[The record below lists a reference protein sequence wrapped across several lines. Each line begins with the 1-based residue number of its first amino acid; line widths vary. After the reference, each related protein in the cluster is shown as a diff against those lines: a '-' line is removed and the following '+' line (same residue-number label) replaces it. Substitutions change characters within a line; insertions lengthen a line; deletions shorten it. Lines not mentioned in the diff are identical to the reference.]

1 MGHGRRNNGKRSL
14 MITGL
19 LTFLFFFA
27 IIGCVLYG
35 RKLIRTE
42 KVDAVFGN
50 PERAQG
56 GIHWVIVGSSFL
68 LLVWLY
74 YSWDIAKS
82 FFPKS
87 ANELCQVG
95 KVNESLLSLKYL
107 FPIDE
112 RQLKSTSVI
121 ETESENLNKIT
132 IEIEKSGI
140 ENQDKSNLLNFVSQ
154 TKNTIPLL
162 TNEQLLNN
170 DTREQIKLINKK
182 IINLT
187 ENFKRSDYPNES
199 TEQEL
204 ERIEAAKEEG
214 SWKASSTSIENT
226 IEIPFIPKTKRGL
239 KFQAAATELN
249 LISDEFFELKNHNE
263 QYTSALEK
271 LKKEIKDYRSN
282 LSSSKEISSSL
293 AKDILKIARRIEYA
307 SIFPP
312 NTLDDMQASIINFD
326 NLQKKEQG
334 GLRWVDLLLFPSGTI
349 ISSGPSC
356 SEQGSGRWL
365 PKPSDTLNKFTLM
378 LNPNVGY
385 KQIPLIWYEM
395 MDVSKIIGFL
405 IPDWFADI
413 LPGEYP
419 VHDEQGEVKPNFK
432 SKVLS
437 FVTGDFNLF
446 KIPIPT
452 GHIWDSFL
460 RVFLGLVAGIIVGV
474 PLGLFMGLNRFAKGF
489 FDPLIELYRPV
500 PPLAWAPLVISVLGI
515 DNLGKVFL
523 LFMVSLSIM
532 IISARAGASGT
543 QLSKIHAAHSLG
555 ASKWQILRHVIFPN
569 SLPEI
574 LTGIRV
580 ATGMCWG
587 TLVAAE
593 FLAGTTGVGFV
604 ENVAKKYFQYEV
616 IWITIFIMGMLGL
629 IFDITIRKIIDK
641 TIPWR
646 GKG

>member
-1 MGHGRRNNGKRSL
+1 
-14 MITGL
+14 MITGF

-27 IIGCVLYG
+27 IVGSILYG
-35 RKLIRTE
+35 RKLIKTE

-50 PERAQG
+50 PERSKG
-56 GIHWVIVGSSFL
+56 GVHWVIVGSSFL

-107 FPIDE
+107 FPINE

-121 ETESENLNKIT
+121 ETETENLDNTILEIKKSENVN
-132 IEIEKSGI
+132 
-140 ENQDKSNLLNFVSQ
+140 NQDKEKLIAFV
-154 TKNTIPLL
+154 TKTKSTVPLL
-162 TNEQLLNN
+162 TNEKLLSNE
-170 DTREQIKLINKK
+170 TKEKIRIITEKINVLAKD
-182 IINLT
+182 
-187 ENFKRSDYPNES
+187 FGSFDYPNES
-199 TEQEL
+199 SEDKIK
-204 ERIEAAKEEG
+204 RIKASKEEG
-214 SWKASSTSIENT
+214 TWSASSTSVENT
-226 IEIPFIPKTKRGL
+226 VEIPSIPKTKRGL
-239 KFQAAATELN
+239 KFQAAAVELN
-249 LISDEFFELKNHNE
+249 LISDEFFELRNHNE
-263 QYTSALEK
+263 QYKTVLEN
-271 LKKEIKDYRSN
+271 LKKEIKDYRSG
-282 LSSSKEISSSL
+282 LSSSEEISSSF

-312 NTLDDMQASIINFD
+312 NTLKDMQSSIVNFD
-326 NLQKKEQG
+326 EVQKKEQG
-334 GLRWVDLLLFPSGTI
+334 GLRWVDILLFPSGTI

-365 PKPSDTLNKFTLM
+365 PKPSDTVNKFALM
-378 LNPNVGY
+378 LNPNVGF

-395 MDVSKIIGFL
+395 MDVSKIVGFL
-405 IPDWFADI
+405 LPDWIADT

-419 VHDEQGEVKPNFK
+419 VHNEKGEIEPNFK

-437 FVTGDFNLF
+437 FVTGDFELF

-474 PLGLFMGLNRFAKGF
+474 PLGLYMGLNRFAKGF

-629 IFDITIRKIIDK
+629 VFDITIRKIIDK

>member
-1 MGHGRRNNGKRSL
+1 
-14 MITGL
+14 MITGV
-19 LTFLFFFA
+19 LTFVFFFA
-27 IIGCVLYG
+27 IVGCILYG

-50 PERAQG
+50 PERAKG

-68 LLVWLY
+68 LLIWLY

-95 KVNESLLSLKYL
+95 KVNESLLGLKYL
-107 FPIDE
+107 FPIE
-112 RQLKSTSVI
+112 QRQFKSTAI
-121 ETESENLNKIT
+121 IQKETENLN
-132 IEIEKSGI
+132 EILLEINQSELK
-140 ENQDKSNLLNFVSQ
+140 NQDKNTLISFVDK
-154 TKNTIPLL
+154 TKKTIPLL
-162 TNEQLLNN
+162 TDENLLENETKEKLNIIT
-170 DTREQIKLINKK
+170 DK
-182 IINLT
+182 IFTLS
-187 ENFKRSDYPNES
+187 ENFSRSDYPNES
-199 TEQEL
+199 TEEEEKRIQE
-204 ERIEAAKEEG
+204 ANQEG
-214 SWKASSTSIENT
+214 TWSASSTSIENT
-226 IEIPFIPKTKRGL
+226 IEIPSIPKTKRGL
-239 KFQAAATELN
+239 KFQAAAEELN
-249 LISDEFFELKNHNE
+249 LISDEFFELRNHNA
-263 QYTSALEK
+263 QYRNAYDK
-271 LKKEIKDYRSN
+271 LSKEIKDFRSN
-282 LSSSKEISSSL
+282 LNSSDEIVSSF

-312 NTLDDMQASIINFD
+312 NALVNMQASIEKFD
-326 NLQKKEQG
+326 EVQNKEQG
-334 GLRWVDLLLFPSGTI
+334 GLRWVDILLFPSGTI

-365 PKPSDTLNKFTLM
+365 PKPSDTLNKFVLM
-378 LNPNVGY
+378 MNPNVGF

-395 MDVSKIIGFL
+395 MDVSKIIGFIL
-405 IPDWFADI
+405 PDWIADI

-419 VHDEQGEVKPNFK
+419 VHNEKGEVNSNFK

-437 FVTGDFNLF
+437 FVTGDFELF

-460 RVFLGLVAGIIVGV
+460 RVFLGLVAGIIIGV

-500 PPLAWAPLVISVLGI
+500 PPLAWAPLIISVLGI
-515 DNLGKVFL
+515 DNFGKVFL

-629 IFDITIRKIIDK
+629 LFDITIRKIIDK

>member
-1 MGHGRRNNGKRSL
+1 
-14 MITGL
+14 MITGF
-19 LTFLFFFA
+19 LTFIFFFA
-27 IIGCVLYG
+27 IVGCILYG
-35 RKLIRTE
+35 RKLIKKE

-50 PERAQG
+50 PERAEG

-68 LLVWLY
+68 LLIWLY

-107 FPIDE
+107 FPIEE

-121 ETESENLNKIT
+121 ENETKNLNNIVLLINKSNEVNNLNK
-132 IEIEKSGI
+132 
-140 ENQDKSNLLNFVSQ
+140 DKLLNFVEQ

-162 TNEQLLNN
+162 TSNKLLENKTKEEINSITNRIKDLTN
-170 DTREQIKLINKK
+170 DFSKT
-182 IINLT
+182 
-187 ENFKRSDYPNES
+187 DYPFES
-199 TEQEL
+199 TEDEQK
-204 ERIEAAKEEG
+204 RIGLAKKEG
-214 SWKASSTSIENT
+214 GWSSSSTSLDNSV
-226 IEIPFIPKTKRGL
+226 EIPSVPKTKKGL
-239 KFQAAATELN
+239 KFQTAAEELN
-249 LISDEFFELKNHNE
+249 LISDEFFELRNHNL

-271 LKKEIKDYRSN
+271 INTEIKDFRSKLN
-282 LSSSKEISSSL
+282 NSEEVTSSF

-312 NTLDDMQASIINFD
+312 NTLDEMQSSITDFD
-326 NLQKKEQG
+326 KIQKKEQG
-334 GLRWVDLLLFPSGTI
+334 SLKWIDIIFFPSGTI
-349 ISSGPSC
+349 MSSGPSC
-356 SEQGSGRWL
+356 TEQGSGRWL
-365 PKPSDTLNKFTLM
+365 PKPSDTFNKFALM
-378 LNPNVGY
+378 LKPSVGF

-395 MDVSKIIGFL
+395 MDVSKIIGFIL
-405 IPDWFADI
+405 PNWFADI

-419 VHDEQGEVKPNFK
+419 IHNEQGEIK
-432 SKVLS
+432 SNLKSNVLNI
-437 FVTGDFNLF
+437 VTGNFELF

-460 RVFLGLVAGIIVGV
+460 RVFLGLVAGIIIGV

>member
-1 MGHGRRNNGKRSL
+1 
-14 MITGL
+14 MITAF
-19 LTFLFFFA
+19 LTFIFFFA

-35 RKLIRTE
+35 RKLIKTE

-56 GIHWVIVGSSFL
+56 GTHWVIVGSSFL
-68 LLVWLY
+68 LLIWLY

-87 ANELCQVG
+87 ANELCQVA
-95 KVNESLLSLKYL
+95 KVDESLLSLKYL
-107 FPIDE
+107 FPIEE
-112 RQLKSTSVI
+112 RQFKSTSVI
-121 ETESENLNKIT
+121 EIETENLNKIALD
-132 IEIEKSGI
+132 IEKSNKVN
-140 ENQDKSNLLNFVSQ
+140 NQNKKILFNLVKKTKS
-154 TKNTIPLL
+154 TIPLL
-162 TNEQLLNN
+162 TNNNLLEN
-170 DTREQIKLINKK
+170 DTKEQIDLLTDKIN
-182 IINLT
+182 NLT
-187 ENFKRSDYPNES
+187 KNFIKKDFPEES
-199 TEQEL
+199 AADERK
-204 ERIEAAKEEG
+204 RIEAAKEEG
-214 SWKASSTSIENT
+214 EWGASSTSIDNAV
-226 IEIPFIPKTKRGL
+226 EIPYIPKTKKGL
-239 KFQAAATELN
+239 KFQAAADELN
-249 LISDEFFELKNHNE
+249 SISDEFFELRNHNS
-263 QYTSALEK
+263 QYTTVIESIKKDIKEFRSK
-271 LKKEIKDYRSN
+271 LNTSEEIT
-282 LSSSKEISSSL
+282 SSF

-312 NTLDDMQASIINFD
+312 NTLNDMQTSIIDFD
-326 NLQKKEQG
+326 KAQKKEQG
-334 GLRWVDLLLFPSGTI
+334 GLRWVDIFLFPSGTI
-349 ISSGPSC
+349 MSSGPSC
-356 SEQGSGRWL
+356 TEQGSGRWL

-378 LNPNVGY
+378 LNPNVGF

-395 MDVSKIIGFL
+395 MDVSKIIGFIL
-405 IPDWFADI
+405 PNWIADI
-413 LPGEYP
+413 MPGDYP
-419 VHDEQGEVKPNFK
+419 VHNEKGEIKPNFK

-437 FVTGDFNLF
+437 FVTGDFNLL
-446 KIPIPT
+446 KIPVPT

-460 RVFLGLVAGIIVGV
+460 RVLLGLVFGIIVGV

-555 ASKWQILRHVIFPN
+555 ASRWQILRHVIFPN

-593 FLAGTTGVGFV
+593 FLAGTTGIGFV

-629 IFDITIRKIIDK
+629 LFDITIRKIIDK